1 MIILVIF
8 NLFTRCSQNSEVK
21 GRNTALEDWIPW
33 PDIDGLQSTNL
44 PNKNASNPLSD
55 TANSANANT
64 SERASSSSVSNNP
77 LKGLSQES
85 ALKCKQIHDMGFP
98 LERLGKACK
107 SLGDDDQQMINY
119 CLLVDKLMEDSAI
132 MKIKKSTSNYSSTVE
147 DVVLMHSLD
156 ESKSRKHL
164 ESFSRLAEFGF
175 ETSKTHKALIEC
187 SFDHEK
193 ALEQLLK

>member
-1 MIILVIF
+1 MIILIIF

-64 SERASSSSVSNNP
+64 SERASSSSLSNNP

-85 ALKCKQIHDMGFP
+85 ALKCKQLHDMGFP

-119 CLLVDKLMEDSAI
+119 CLLVDNS
-132 MKIKKSTSNYSSTVE
+132 
-147 DVVLMHSLD
+147 
-156 ESKSRKHL
+156 
-164 ESFSRLAEFGF
+164 
-175 ETSKTHKALIEC
+175 
-187 SFDHEK
+187 
-193 ALEQLLK
+193 